1 LQKFSNIFSLIFV
14 LILAFAS
21 NSYSQNKLITKSV
34 TDTFKI
40 NFQNKYLLSSISIV
54 PFSEKVIV
62 GKRLISGND
71 YEINFEHG
79 FLTLSDTLSYSIFD
93 SLFVSYQSLNLSL
106 SKEYRNRTL
115 VTAYDETSNDSIS
128 ILRSDLSS
136 LSSDDIFGKGI
147 QRSGSITRGFT
158 VGTNR
163 DLTVN
168 SGLRL
173 QLSGRLSQEI
183 EIVAALTDEN
193 TPIQPEGNTESL
205 DELDKVFIEVR
216 HPNAIGTFGDY
227 DMKANIGEFGYLD
240 RKLQGLKAEAI
251 LDNFN
256 AAAALASS
264 RGKFNTNQFQGQDGV
279 QGPYRLTGANNE
291 RAIIII
297 AGSEKVYVDG
307 EEMRRGENNQY
318 VIDYAVGEIT
328 FTPNKLITSASR
340 ITIDFEYT
348 DRQYQRNFFGTNSS
362 ASFFDERLN
371 IKFSFM
377 QEGDNQDSPIDLV
390 LSENEIKILEEAGDD
405 LFEAARDGATL
416 VEPDSNGVRRGSYA
430 RRDTVINSV
439 EQIYYLYSPG
449 ADSAIYN
456 VVFSH
461 VGAGNGS
468 YRRESAGKYTFV
480 GESLGSYLPI
490 RLLPVPQLKQ
500 MGNLFMSA
508 KPFSDLT
515 LNLELAGSSWDKNR
529 FSNLNDEDNYGY
541 ARNIF
546 IQYDK
551 QKPQLLGIQFND
563 LKLSFKDRYIED
575 RFTSLD
581 RINSI
586 EYNRDY
592 NISGD
597 ETDDESLRE
606 IQLNVSPIEQFRIQ
620 SMYGK
625 IKRGNSFSSD
635 RFLNE
640 VSLKQ
645 DKTYSLNYNIDFVSS
660 KSNIVHSD
668 WLRQKADA
676 NYTLGKI
683 IPGFYFEAEDRKEFK
698 PDSDSLTSLSL
709 KFFEYKPYLTVEP
722 IFGLGITAFISKR
735 DEYVPLHGVMVKES
749 EAFTHSYKL
758 NYNEIKEFSSNL
770 NITFRNKKYSPKLK
784 ELGFLDNETV
794 LLRSESRFN
803 FWDRFLDGNLFYEAA
818 TERAAK
824 LEKIFI
830 QVPVGQGSYR
840 YLGDLNNN
848 GIADE
853 EEFEPTIYDGDFILT
868 NYPTDELFPVI
879 NLKTSTRW
887 KVDFEKMFDKST
899 LLSSALNALST
910 ETFWRI
916 EEKSSYPETE
926 KIYLLNFNYF
936 LNDSSTISGSNLFQ
950 QDFFLFK
957 NSSELSFRFRYI
969 QRKNLS
975 QYSGGLEKGY
985 FRERSLRIRFK
996 LIKEVNNQTDV
1007 SNTTDLV
1014 TAPPSTRSSRS
1025 VSSNDIVSDFSYRP
1039 ISNLEFG
1046 FKFQVGKIEDVYPD
1060 EATEINLNAQTIRL
1074 TLSFAGKGRLR
1085 FEAERSEL
1093 NANTSTNFIPFEIT
1107 NGKTIGKNYFWR
1119 LNFDYRIASNLQ
1131 TTVSYDGRKQGE
1143 SKIIHTMRAEARA
1156 YF

>member
-1 LQKFSNIFSLIFV
+1 MQKFSNIFPVIII
-14 LILAFAS
+14 LILAFVS
-21 NSYSQNKLITKSV
+21 KSYAQNELITKSI

-40 NFQNKYLLSSISIV
+40 NFQNKYLLSSISII
-54 PFSEKVIV
+54 PFTEKVIV
-62 GKRLISGND
+62 GKKIVTGKD
-71 YEINFEHG
+71 YELNFEHG
-79 FLTLSDTLSYSIFD
+79 YISLSDTLSYSIFD
-93 SLFVSYQSLNLSL
+93 TLFVSYKSLDISFR
-106 SKEYRNRTL
+106 KEYRNRKL
-115 VTAYDETSNDSIS
+115 ITAYDETTKDSIS

-216 HPNAIGTFGDY
+216 HPNAVGTFGDY

-240 RKLQGLKAEAI
+240 RKLQGLKAETI

-297 AGSEKVYVDG
+297 AGSEKVYVNG

-328 FTPNKLITSASR
+328 FTSNKLITSASR

-362 ASFFDERLN
+362 ASFYGEKLN
-371 IKFSFM
+371 LKFSFM

-405 LFEAARDGATL
+405 LFKAARDGATL
-416 VEPDSNGVRRGSYA
+416 IEPDSNGVRRGSYA
-430 RRDTVINSV
+430 RRDTVINGV
-439 EQIYYLYSPG
+439 EQFYYLYSPG

-456 VVFSH
+456 VIFSH
-461 VGAGNGS
+461 VGTGNGS

-500 MGNLFMSA
+500 MGNLFLSA
-508 KPFSDLT
+508 KPFSNLT
-515 LNLELAGSSWDKNR
+515 LNFELAGSSWDKNR
-529 FSNLNDEDNYGY
+529 FSNLDDDDNYGY

-546 IQYDK
+546 IQYDE
-551 QKPQLLGIQFND
+551 QKPEFLGVELND
-563 LKLSFKDRYIED
+563 LKMSFKDRYIED

-592 NISGD
+592 NISD
-597 ETDDESLRE
+597 SDSENETLRE
-606 IQLNVSPIEQFRIQ
+606 FRLNVSPFQQFRIQ

-640 VSLKQ
+640 ISLKE
-645 DKTYSLNYNIDFVSS
+645 DMSYNITYNIDFVSS
-660 KSNIVHSD
+660 KSNFVDSD

-676 NYTLGKI
+676 NYKIGKI
-683 IPGFYFEAEDRKEFK
+683 TPGFYFEAEDRKEFML
-698 PDSDSLTSLSL
+698 DSDSLTSLSL
-709 KFFEYKPYLTVEP
+709 KFFEYKPYLTIEP
-722 IFGLGITAFISKR
+722 IFGLGLTAFISQR
-735 DEYVPLHGVMVKES
+735 DEYVPLRGVMVKES
-749 EAFTHSYKL
+749 KALTHSYKL
-758 NYNEIKEFSSNL
+758 SYNEIKEFSSNL
-770 NITFRNKKYSPKLK
+770 NVTFRNKKFTPELK
-784 ELGFLDNETV
+784 ERGFLDNETI

-887 KVDFEKMFDKST
+887 KIEFDKMFDKST
-899 LLSSALNALST
+899 FLSSAMNALAT

-950 QDFFLFK
+950 QDLFLFK
-957 NSSELSFRFRYI
+957 NSSELSFRFRYS

-985 FRERSLRIRFK
+985 FRERSLRIRFR
-996 LIKEVNNQTDV
+996 LIKELNNQTDI

-1014 TAPPSTRSSRS
+1014 AAPPSTRSSRS
-1025 VSSNDIVSDFSYRP
+1025 VNSNDIVSDFSYRP

-1046 FKFQVGKIEDVYPD
+1046 FKFQVGKIEDLYP
-1060 EATEINLNAQTIRL
+1060 EEPTEINLNAQTIRL

-1143 SKIIHTMRAEARA
+1143 SRIIHTMRAEARA

>member
-1 LQKFSNIFSLIFV
+1 MIVFFFCESIN
-14 LILAFAS
+14 A
-21 NSYSQNKLITKSV
+21 QNEIITKSIA
-34 TDTFKI
+34 DTFKI
-40 NFQNKYLLSSISIV
+40 NFQNKYYLSSISII
-54 PFSEKVIV
+54 PYSEKVKV
-62 GKRLISGND
+62 ADRFVDKKD
-71 YEINFEHG
+71 YNINFENG
-79 FLTLSDTLSYSIFD
+79 YLSLSDTLAYSIFD
-93 SLFVSYQSLNLSL
+93 TLFVSYEALDLSFR
-106 SKEYRNRTL
+106 KEYRKRSL
-115 VTAYDETSNDSIS
+115 VTTFDETIKDSIN
-128 ILRSDLSS
+128 ILRSDLSP

-147 QRSGSITRGFT
+147 QRSGSISRGFT

-173 QLSGRLSQEI
+173 QLSGRLSNDI

-216 HPNAIGTFGDY
+216 HPNAVGTFGDY
-227 DMKANIGEFGYLD
+227 DLKANIGEFGYLD

-251 LDNFN
+251 LDDFN
-256 AAAALASS
+256 AVAALASS
-264 RGKFNTNQFQGQDGV
+264 RGKFNINQFQGQDGV

-307 EEMRRGENNQY
+307 EEMKRGENNQY
-318 VIDYAVGEIT
+318 VIDYAVGEII
-328 FTPNKLITSASR
+328 FTSNKLITSASR

-362 ASFFDERLN
+362 AILFNEKLN
-371 IKFSFM
+371 LKFSFM
-377 QEGDNQDSPIDLV
+377 QEGDNQNSPIDLI
-390 LSENEIKILEEAGDD
+390 LSQNEIKILEEAGDD
-405 LFEAARDGATL
+405 LFKASRDGATI
-416 VEPDSNGVRRGSYA
+416 VEPDSNGVRRGSYT
-430 RRDTVINSV
+430 RRDTTINGV
-439 EQIYYLYSPG
+439 QQFYYIYNPR
-449 ADSAIYN
+449 ADSSIYN

-461 VGAGNGS
+461 VGSGNGS
-468 YRRESAGKYTFV
+468 YSRESAGRYTFV
-480 GESLGSYLPI
+480 GENKGSYLPV

-500 MGNLFMSA
+500 MGNLLLSA
-508 KPFSDLT
+508 KPFNNLT
-515 LNLELAGSSWDKNR
+515 LNLELAGSNWDKNR
-529 FSNLNDEDNYGY
+529 FSNLDDDDNYGY

-546 IQYDK
+546 VQYDEIE
-551 QKPQLLGIQFND
+551 PELLGIKLNNI
-563 LKLSFKDRYIED
+563 KLSFKDRYIEN

-592 NISGD
+592 NISGGESEN
-597 ETDDESLRE
+597 ETLRE
-606 IQLNVSPIEQFRIQ
+606 INLNVSPVNQLRIQ

-625 IKRGNSFSSD
+625 IKRGNSFSSN
-635 RFLNE
+635 RFLNSME
-640 VSLKQ
+640 FSEPK
-645 DKTYSLNYNIDFVSS
+645 SYNVKYNLDYVDS
-660 KSNIVHSD
+660 KSNFAKSD
-668 WLRQKADA
+668 WIRQKADA
-676 NYTLGKI
+676 NYTIWKFT
-683 IPGFYFEAEDRKEFK
+683 PGFYFEAEDRKEYTTN
-698 PDSDSLTSLSL
+698 SDSLTALSL
-709 KFFEYKPYLTVEP
+709 KFFEYRPYISVEP
-722 IFGLGITAFISKR
+722 IYGLGLTASISQR
-735 DEYVPLHGVMVKES
+735 DEFIPLQGVMIKES
-749 EAFTHSYKL
+749 NALTHSYKL
-758 NYNEIKEFSSNL
+758 SYKEIKEFSSNL
-770 NITFRNKKYSPKLK
+770 NVTFRNKKFTPELK
-784 ELGFLDNETV
+784 ERGFLDNETI
-794 LLRSESRFN
+794 LIRSESRFN

-887 KVDFEKMFDKST
+887 KIDFEKMFDKNSFI
-899 LLSSALNALST
+899 SSAMNAVSS

-936 LNDSSTISGSNLFQ
+936 LNDSSTISGSNYFQ
-950 QDFFLFK
+950 QDLFLFK
-957 NSSELSFRFRYI
+957 NNSELSFRLRFS
-969 QRKNLS
+969 QRNNLS

-985 FRERSLRIRFK
+985 FRERSLRVRFR
-996 LIKEVNNQTDV
+996 LVKEINNQTDI
-1007 SNTTDLV
+1007 SNKIDLV
-1014 TAPPSTRSSRS
+1014 NAPQSSRSSRN

-1039 ISNLEFG
+1039 ISNLEVG
-1046 FKFQVGKIEDVYPD
+1046 FKFQVGKIEDIFP
-1060 EATEINLNAQTIRL
+1060 EEPTQINLNAQTVRL

-1131 TTVSYDGRKQGE
+1131 TTVSYDGRKQSE